1 MHVLTLENIAKSYSD
16 KTLFDD
22 INFSINDTDKIGLIG
37 VNGTGKSTL
46 LKIIAGVEYPDT
58 GQILTMKNIRIGYL
72 SQSPDFDLDATVIEQ
87 VFQGDSDILQLVR
100 DYETVTED
108 LEKTPDDKTLIDKQL
123 DLMNKMNAK
132 NAWELES
139 QVKMVLTKLGV
150 HDFKA
155 KIGTLS
161 GGQKKGWP
169 WPKPLSPHVIF
180 LFSMNQ
186 QTTWTMKP

>member
-1 MHVLTLENIAKSYSD
+1 
-16 KTLFDD
+16 
-22 INFSINDTDKIGLIG
+22 
-37 VNGTGKSTL
+37 
-46 LKIIAGVEYPDT
+46 
-58 GQILTMKNIRIGYL
+58 MK
-72 SQSPDFDLDATVIEQ
+72 
-87 VFQGDSDILQLVR
+87 
-100 DYETVTED
+100 
-108 LEKTPDDKTLIDKQL
+108 KTPDDKTLIDKQL

-161 GGQKKGWP
+161 GGQKKRVALAQA
-169 WPKPLSPHVIF
+169 LSPHVIF

>member
-108 LEKTPDDKTLIDKQL
+108 LEK
-123 DLMNKMNAK
+123 NA
-132 NAWELES
+132 
-139 QVKMVLTKLGV
+139 
-150 HDFKA
+150 
-155 KIGTLS
+155 
-161 GGQKKGWP
+161 
-169 WPKPLSPHVIF
+169 
-180 LFSMNQ
+180 
-186 QTTWTMKP
+186 